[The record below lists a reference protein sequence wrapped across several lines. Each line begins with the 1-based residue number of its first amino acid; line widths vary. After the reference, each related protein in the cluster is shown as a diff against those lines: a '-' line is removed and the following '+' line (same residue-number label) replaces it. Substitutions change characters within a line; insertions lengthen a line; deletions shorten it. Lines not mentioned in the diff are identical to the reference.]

1 MADFPRNAAPSAAA
15 PSRPAAAAEV
25 ASDVSLPRTVSRP
38 PLLRGGSDREFR
50 RFVHR
55 LLAFSA
61 RLETV
66 RSRFGAQI
74 GLTGIQ
80 YTALISVAHL
90 SRDGEI
96 GVKQIADHLGLSG
109 SFATLV
115 IGQLVRLGLVDKGPH
130 PADRRR
136 VQLTVPAKGL
146 ALLRQLAPVQRQ
158 VNDVMFAPLDGEKF
172 RALNQIL
179 TDLLR
184 SGDAAVELVRY
195 LTSRVGD
202 PSDDTAP
209 VSRSAR

>member
-15 PSRPAAAAEV
+15 ASRPAAVVEV
-25 ASDVSLPRTVSRP
+25 TSDVSLPRTVSRP

-50 RFVHR
+50 RFAHR

-66 RSRFGAQI
+66 RSRFGAHI

-115 IGQLVRLGLVDKGPH
+115 IGQLVRLGLVDKGCH
-130 PADRRR
+130 PADRRC
-136 VQLTVPAKGL
+136 VQLKVPAKGL

-158 VNDVMFAPLDGEKF
+158 VNDVMFAPLDGGKF

-184 SGDAAVELVRY
+184 SGDAAVDLVRY
-195 LTSRVGD
+195 LTGRVGD
-202 PSDDTAP
+202 PPEDTAP
-209 VSRSAR
+209 ASRAAR